1 MIFFFFLFWMCSPN
15 LSFTHSHTS
24 QALKIIE
31 ANMSALAL
39 SSNGSSQPMIR
50 PNQPTTDV
58 DETDNVTA
66 QPMDVAVVD
75 SGMSIGARIMRQF
88 RRNSVS
94 STTPATRGHSEKS
107 SDLTK
112 KKNMNSKA
120 IEKLYLNKT
129 LGRLKHTQ
137 LETIFEHDDET
148 NPDANEN
155 YTLEPAKV
163 FGKRKI
169 KRSMSCSD
177 GFNTS
182 KTLKQKR
189 KNRIRKIFGVHKKI
203 KSISMKKF
211 MEHLQVNNDS
221 VDFIAPT
228 PSLPLTAITN
238 GA

>member
-1 MIFFFFLFWMCSPN
+1 MN
-15 LSFTHSHTS
+15 LPH
-24 QALKIIE
+24 Q
-31 ANMSALAL
+31 L
-39 SSNGSSQPMIR
+39 SSVADIIV
-50 PNQPTTDV
+50 PTV
-58 DETDNVTA
+58 I
-66 QPMDVAVVD
+66 QPMDVAVE

-88 RRNSVS
+88 RRNSMS
-94 STTPATRGHSEKS
+94 STTSSSGGHSEKS
-107 SDLTK
+107 NNDLTK

-148 NPDANEN
+148 SANANEN

-211 MEHLQVNNDS
+211 MEHLQVNNDT
-221 VDFIAPT
+221 VEFITPAA

>member
-1 MIFFFFLFWMCSPN
+1 
-15 LSFTHSHTS
+15 
-24 QALKIIE
+24 
-31 ANMSALAL
+31 MSTLAL
-39 SSNGSSQPMIR
+39 SSNGSSQPTNPPIQLSV
-50 PNQPTTDV
+50 NDTVTT
-58 DETDNVTA
+58 TNTTTA
-66 QPMDVAVVD
+66 TVIQPMHVAVA

-88 RRNSVS
+88 RRNSMS
-94 STTPATRGHSEKS
+94 STTSSSVGHTEKS
-107 SDLTK
+107 NNDLIK
-112 KKNMNSKA
+112 KKNINSKA

-148 NPDANEN
+148 NAIANEN

-189 KNRIRKIFGVHKKI
+189 KNRIRKIFGAHKKV

-211 MEHLQVNNDS
+211 MEHLQVTNDA
-221 VDFIAPT
+221 VDFIPPT
-228 PSLPLTAITN
+228 SSLPPSLTAITN

>member
-1 MIFFFFLFWMCSPN
+1 M
-15 LSFTHSHTS
+15 
-24 QALKIIE
+24 
-31 ANMSALAL
+31 
-39 SSNGSSQPMIR
+39 
-50 PNQPTTDV
+50 
-58 DETDNVTA
+58 
-66 QPMDVAVVD
+66 
-75 SGMSIGARIMRQF
+75 
-88 RRNSVS
+88 S
-94 STTPATRGHSEKS
+94 STTPSSRDHSEKFN
-107 SDLTK
+107 DLTK

-148 NPDANEN
+148 NANASEN
-155 YTLEPAKV
+155 YTLEPTKV

-182 KTLKQKR
+182 KSLKQKR

-211 MEHLQVNNDS
+211 MEHLQVNNGA

-228 PSLPLTAITN
+228 PTLPLKAITN
-238 GA
+238 GAWTSKRVQCTRTYYI

>member
-1 MIFFFFLFWMCSPN
+1 
-15 LSFTHSHTS
+15 
-24 QALKIIE
+24 
-31 ANMSALAL
+31 MSTLAL
-39 SSNGSSQPMIR
+39 SSNGSSQP
-50 PNQPTTDV
+50 PNLLNHLFSENIVTNTTK
-58 DETDNVTA
+58 TTA
-66 QPMDVAVVD
+66 ATAAAVVQPMDVAD

-88 RRNSVS
+88 RRNSS
-94 STTPATRGHSEKS
+94 SSSSGGHTEKPNT
-107 SDLTK
+107 DLTK
-112 KKNMNSKA
+112 KKNTNSKA

-137 LETIFEHDDET
+137 LETIFEHEDET
-148 NPDANEN
+148 NANGN
-155 YTLEPAKV
+155 YTFEPTKV

-211 MEHLQVNNDS
+211 MEHLQVNDS
-221 VDFIAPT
+221 VEFIA
-228 PSLPLTAITN
+228 PLTAITN

>member
-1 MIFFFFLFWMCSPN
+1 MATLD
-15 LSFTHSHTS
+15 
-24 QALKIIE
+24 
-31 ANMSALAL
+31 L
-39 SSNGSSQPMIR
+39 SSNQPLNPLKQLSNIDDAVS
-50 PNQPTTDV
+50 TVIITD
-58 DETDNVTA
+58 TDNDSNITA
-66 QPMDVAVVD
+66 PIAAAAVMQPMDVVD

-88 RRNSVS
+88 RRNSMS
-94 STTPATRGHSEKS
+94 SSSSAGGRIEKPNN
-107 SDLTK
+107 DLIK

-148 NPDANEN
+148 NPNEN

-177 GFNTS
+177 GFNTT

-211 MEHLQVNNDS
+211 LEHLQVNDDS
-221 VDFIAPT
+221 IDFITPT
-228 PSLPLTAITN
+228 PLPAITN

>member
-1 MIFFFFLFWMCSPN
+1 
-15 LSFTHSHTS
+15 
-24 QALKIIE
+24 
-31 ANMSALAL
+31 MSTLAL
-39 SSNGSSQPMIR
+39 SSQPTNLPIQLSV
-50 PNQPTTDV
+50 NDAVTNTTTTTDV
-58 DETDNVTA
+58 AATA
-66 QPMDVAVVD
+66 AAVVVIQPMDVAVD

-88 RRNSVS
+88 RRNSMS
-94 STTPATRGHSEKS
+94 STTSSSGGHSEKS
-107 SDLTK
+107 STDLTK

-120 IEKLYLNKT
+120 IEKLYTNKS

-148 NPDANEN
+148 NSNEN

-211 MEHLQVNNDS
+211 MEHLQVNNDT
-221 VDFIAPT
+221 VEFITPAA